1 MLGRLP
7 KVLLYLGLLFGS
19 IAFVWQSIEDYTKGT
34 TSYTEAHEPLSFKD
48 LPTFTI
54 CLNFYVQNQKWQGI
68 EYGQHF
74 TIDVTPAGARI
85 EKHLIVLYLC
95 KIKELKLDHLRF
107 CLLIEKL
114 YPRDR
119 HEIQTAFT

>member
-1 MLGRLP
+1 M
-7 KVLLYLGLLFGS
+7 LLYLGLL
-19 IAFVWQSIEDYTKGT
+19 IEDYTKGT

-74 TIDVTPAGARI
+74 TIDVKPARAHI
-85 EKHLIVLYLC
+85 KMHLIVLIETIIIYLPFPEVTQ
-95 KIKELKLDHLRF
+95 I
-107 CLLIEKL
+107 
-114 YPRDR
+114 
-119 HEIQTAFT
+119 T